1 MERTQIMEDI
11 ITKLQEWVALFG
23 LQIIGAIVII
33 VVGLWGAKVV
43 KRIITKLLTK
53 RNVEG
58 TIISFVTN
66 LTHIAIVTFVIITA
80 IGRLGIQTASF
91 AAAIA
96 AAGLAI
102 GLALQGS
109 LANFAAGFLLLFF
122 RPFKKGDYIEG
133 AGVAGIVNEIQ
144 VFTTILTTPDNK
156 KIIIPNSKLT
166 GDNIINYSAT
176 GTRRIELV
184 IGVSYAD
191 DLDKVRSVLQ
201 NIVDHE
207 ARVMKEPASMIA
219 VKELA
224 DSSVN
229 FVLRVWVKTED
240 YWDVFFDTT
249 EAVKKRLDEA
259 GIRIPFPQRDVHIYE
274 HKV

>member
-1 MERTQIMEDI
+1 MEELIG
-11 ITKLQEWVALFG
+11 KLRELVALFG
-23 LQIIGAIVII
+23 LKIIGAIVII
-33 VVGLWGAKVV
+33 VVGFWGAKVV

-109 LANFAAGFLLLFF
+109 LANFAAGFLLLIF

-144 VFTTILTTPDNK
+144 LFNTILTTPDNK

-166 GDNIINYSAT
+166 GDNIVNYSAT
-176 GTRRIELV
+176 GTRRIEFV
-184 IGVSYAD
+184 IGVSYGD
-191 DLDKVRSVLQ
+191 DIDKVKKVLQ
-201 NIVDHE
+201 DIVDRE
-207 ARVMKEPASMIA
+207 ARVLKEPASMIA

-229 FVLRVWVKTED
+229 FVLWVWVKTED
-240 YWDVFFDTT
+240 YWDVYFDTT

-259 GIRIPFPQRDVHIYE
+259 GIRIPFPQRDVHLYE
-274 HKV
+274 HKM